1 MNIHTACIPPDEA
14 ERIEN
19 AVRHGISPEAAPKI
33 GSVDIMP
40 AQHDDRT
47 VEVSFSIPALG
58 AYRTLKVTE
67 GEQSSEEIVQ
77 RVREL
82 LADLQQT
89 PPAAGGPMSYLHTQ
103 ERLAAAVDA
112 LVSGKGRIKERLS
125 SAPVRALIHL
135 RPDDLPGVARA
146 HFESAIAALT
156 AEPQLSEGRIGASLD
171 AMSEEDA
178 VVVASHLHQALLL
191 TR

>member
-1 MNIHTACIPPDEA
+1 MNIHTAYIPPDEA

-19 AVRHGISPEAAPKI
+19 AVRHGISPEAAPQI

-40 AQHDDRT
+40 AHHDHRS

-58 AYRTLKVTE
+58 AYRTLKVGE
-67 GEQSSEEIVQ
+67 GEQSSEEIAQ

-82 LADLQQT
+82 LADLQET
-89 PPAAGGPMSYLHTQ
+89 PPAAGGPMSYVQTQ
-103 ERLAAAVDA
+103 EKLAAAVDA
-112 LVSGKGRIKERLS
+112 LVTGKGRIKERLS
-125 SAPVRALIHL
+125 SAPIRALIHL
-135 RPDDLPGVARA
+135 RPDDLPGDARA
-146 HFESAIAALT
+146 LFETAITTLT
-156 AEPQLSEGRIGASLD
+156 AEPQQSEGRIGASLD

-178 VVVASHLHQALLL
+178 VVVANHLYSALLL